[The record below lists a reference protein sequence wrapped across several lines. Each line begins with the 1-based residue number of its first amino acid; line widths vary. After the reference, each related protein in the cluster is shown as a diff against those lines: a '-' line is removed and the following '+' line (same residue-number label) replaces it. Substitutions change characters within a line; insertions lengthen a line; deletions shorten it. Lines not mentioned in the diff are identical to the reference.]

1 MALVLPPGVRTFK
14 PRRSRITPRQRRG
27 LTDGRRFALPLHAS
41 ASLRSVWNDPRP
53 VILDI
58 GFGDGDAT
66 FTMAQADPT
75 KAIIAIDVHTPGVG
89 NLLALLSESQVDNV
103 RVIEGDA
110 LVVLNDMTADAE
122 LAGIRTYFADPW
134 PKARHHKR
142 RFVQPAVVDLVAQKL
157 EAGGYWHIATDWP
170 EYAEHIAATFTA
182 DRRWSGGVIERPSWR
197 PLTRYEQRGIGEGRP
212 IVDFVFYKQR
222 DEVEPPAL
230 SGRLT

>member
-27 LTDGRRFALPLHAS
+27 LTDGQRFALPLHAS

-75 KAIIAIDVHTPGVG
+75 RAIIAIDVHTPGVG

-142 RFVQPAVVDLVAQKL
+142 RFVQPVVVDLVARKL
-157 EAGGYWHIATDWP
+157 DAGGFWHIATDWA
-170 EYAEHIAATFTA
+170 EYAENIVEVFAAD
-182 DRRWSGGVIERPSWR
+182 DRWTGGPIDRPEWR
-197 PLTRYEQRGIGEGRP
+197 PITRYEMRGTSEGRR
-212 IVDFVFYKQR
+212 IYDFLFMR
-222 DEVEPPAL
+222 
-230 SGRLT
+230 T